1 MGYLRLGIAC
11 CNFFAVAITAGK
23 RFYLGDV
30 RQKIK
35 EISSCMRVSKRLVCF
50 LPACLHGG
58 GTRVLTQAD
67 ADYYSHNGIGKSQI
81 QLPE

>member
-1 MGYLRLGIAC
+1 MPRPSGPAC
-11 CNFFAVAITAGK
+11 YPGTG
-23 RFYLGDV
+23 
-30 RQKIK
+30 
-35 EISSCMRVSKRLVCF
+35 EHEVCF